1 MNKATIA
8 TLVCAISAVNANE
21 FLKEF
26 EDKSIFKSCPKTDVV
41 HDFDKEKYFGKWF
54 EAYRTKTFTAEKG
67 DCTTAEYSVRDDGKI
82 KIVNSEQK
90 KKNGVFQK
98 RNTSEGYGQEKFPGE
113 DIGSLQIAFSKF

>member
-41 HDFDKEKYFGKWF
+41 HDFDKEKYIALKEEIKRRK
-54 EAYRTKTFTAEKG
+54 EAK
-67 DCTTAEYSVRDDGKI
+67 
-82 KIVNSEQK
+82 
-90 KKNGVFQK
+90 
-98 RNTSEGYGQEKFPGE
+98 
-113 DIGSLQIAFSKF
+113 